1 MKHDRTDSVILE
13 DKEAILEVT
22 YKSDGESDTNRFTVN
37 FGGWDGK
44 TKEDA
49 ILEVI
54 ECAKGWANDMR
65 AQYDEVSV
73 WDATGNWY

>member
-1 MKHDRTDSVILE
+1 MKTQNTEAVIIE
-13 DKEAILEVT
+13 GREAVLEVT
-22 YKSDGESDTNRFTVN
+22 YKIDEESDSNRFTVL
-37 FGGWDGK
+37 FGGWNGK

-49 ILEVI
+49 ILEVV
-54 ECAKGWANDMR
+54 EDAKTWADSMR